1 MLQSVKTGP
10 SILSADD
17 PNPTEVVNASGKSAF
32 VLTCEHAGRAIPSRL
47 GDLGIDAAKFERH
60 ITYDMG
66 AEGLSRRMVALLDAL
81 LILQRY
87 SRLVVDCNR
96 PFAARDC
103 FPEISDGTVIPANQH
118 LSEHEWKSRYE
129 EIHQPFHRSIG
140 ELLDR
145 REQEQKPA
153 MLLPI
158 HSFTPRS
165 NGKDWLCLVGAL
177 FNKDRTLADLFLRAF
192 AAANPGIRVAENEPY
207 RVDNMSDYT
216 IPIHGEARGIPHL
229 LLEIRNDQIGQAGNQ
244 ARWAR
249 LLTDVLTAAAAMIH
263 EKGAIDVR

>member
-60 ITYDMG
+60 IT
-66 AEGLSRRMVALLDAL
+66 
-81 LILQRY
+81 
-87 SRLVVDCNR
+87 
-96 PFAARDC
+96 
-103 FPEISDGTVIPANQH
+103 
-118 LSEHEWKSRYE
+118 K
-129 EIHQPFHRSIG
+129 
-140 ELLDR
+140 DR
-145 REQEQKPA
+145 
-153 MLLPI
+153 
-158 HSFTPRS
+158 
-165 NGKDWLCLVGAL
+165 LCLVGAL

-192 AAANPGIRVAENEPY
+192 AAANPSIRVAENEPY

-229 LLEIRNDQIGQAGNQ
+229 LLEIRNDQIGQAGDQ

-249 LLTDVLTAAAAMIH
+249 LLADALMAAAAMIH